1 MRTKEVTK
9 MEKNKLTGA
18 KAWLRDLFIY
28 ILASI
33 LAEITVEIIDR
44 LIFGKTKDDYDE
56 EF

>member
-9 MEKNKLTGA
+9 MEKNKPTGA